1 MTCVGVT
8 VKSEPDTCR
17 IKRILLAPVG
27 RVLHP
32 LHEYGASDWK
42 SNGGRTLMT
51 PEYSTIYRA
60 SLSSPTYT
68 SILPCDAD
76 QGHRGVENRPGTG
89 QTELSATRLEKD
101 LFASRFMI

>member
-1 MTCVGVT
+1 MHLCLTGTMRTAAARAILTGQHILTFDFVTCVCVT

-32 LHEYGASDWK
+32 LHEYGASAWK

-60 SLSSPTYT
+60 SLSSLHLYFY
-68 SILPCDAD
+68 SFL
-76 QGHRGVENRPGTG
+76 RR
-89 QTELSATRLEKD
+89 
-101 LFASRFMI
+101 